1 MNKNV
6 FHIFQKLNASKDA
19 FIHKPNLNE
28 IIIKL
33 PLKDF
38 KIKLFTPL
46 FDIDSESPAKIK
58 ILALSKNRFKVE
70 IKTREFKLITLV
82 PNLILEVFN
91 PKGYRIIRIIAPP
104 ERL

>member
-6 FHIFQKLNASKDA
+6 FNIFQKLNTSEGAL
-19 FIHKPNLNE
+19 IHRPTLNE

-46 FDIDSESPAKIK
+46 FDIEINSPAKIK
-58 ILALSKNRFKVE
+58 ILAISKNRFVVE
-70 IKTREFKLITLV
+70 IKTSEFKLITLV
-82 PNLILEVFN
+82 SRLILEVFN
-91 PKGYRIIRIIAPP
+91 PKGDRIIRIIAPP